1 MAKKKALNKLINLLD
16 LEQLENN
23 LFRGQSEN
31 IGGPRVF
38 GGQVLGQAL
47 TAAARTVD
55 KKRTAHSLH
64 AYFLRPGD
72 MEFPIIYD
80 VDRIRDGGSFTTRRV
95 VAIQKGEPIFNTS
108 ISFHKKESGPTHQI
122 DMPDIPSPEECKSEI
137 RIRKQ
142 IAERIPK
149 KMRDFFLR
157 ERPIEMRSMPGE
169 DMFQEAKKKPP
180 YKYMW
185 MKAVDRLPDDISL
198 HQAILAYAS
207 DMGLLSTSLNPHRLS
222 FASGNFQSAS
232 LDHAMWFHRP
242 FRADEWMLYAT
253 DSPSASN
260 ARGFNRG
267 SVYTREGILVASA
280 VQEGL
285 MRVVK
290 K

>member
-1 MAKKKALNKLINLLD
+1 MKKKSLNRLIKLLD

-47 TAAARTVD
+47 TAAHRTVN

-64 AYFLRPGD
+64 AYFLRPGSIGT
-72 MEFPIIYD
+72 PIVYD
-80 VDRIRDGGSFTTRRV
+80 VDRIRDGGSFSTRRV
-95 VAIQKGEPIFNTS
+95 VAIQNGEPIFNTS
-108 ISFHKKESGPTHQI
+108 ISFQIREKGLSHQI
-122 DMPDIPSPEECKSEI
+122 DMPDILPPEKCVSDLE
-137 RIRKQ
+137 IRKQ
-142 IAERIPK
+142 LANKVPK
-149 KMRDFFLR
+149 KMREMFTR
-157 ERPIEMRSMPGE
+157 ERPIELRSLPGE
-169 DMFQEAKKKPP
+169 GMFQSASKRPP

-185 MKAVDRLPDDISL
+185 MRAVSKLPNDINL

-207 DMGLLSTSLNPHRLS
+207 DMGLLSTSLNPHKLN

-232 LDHAMWFHRP
+232 LDHGMWFHRP
-242 FRADEWMLYAT
+242 FRADEWMLYST

-267 SVYTREGILVASA
+267 SIYTRKGILIASA
-280 VQEGL
+280 VQEGF

-290 K
+290 S

>member
-1 MAKKKALNKLINLLD
+1 MKKKSLNRLIKLLD

-47 TAAARTVD
+47 TAAHRTVD

-64 AYFLRPGD
+64 AYFLRPGSIGT
-72 MEFPIIYD
+72 PIVYD
-80 VDRIRDGGSFTTRRV
+80 VDRIRDGGSFSTRRV
-95 VAIQKGEPIFNTS
+95 VAIQNGEPIFNTS
-108 ISFHKKESGPTHQI
+108 ISFQIQEKGLSHQI
-122 DMPDIPSPEECKSEI
+122 DMPEILPPEKCVSDLE
-137 RIRKQ
+137 IRKQ
-142 IAERIPK
+142 LANKVPK
-149 KMRDFFLR
+149 KMREMFTR
-157 ERPIEMRSMPGE
+157 ERPIELRSLPGE
-169 DMFQEAKKKPP
+169 GMFQSASKRPP

-185 MKAVDRLPDDISL
+185 MRAVSKLPNDINL

-207 DMGLLSTSLNPHRLS
+207 DMGLLSTSLNPHKLN

-232 LDHAMWFHRP
+232 LDHGMWFHRP
-242 FRADEWMLYAT
+242 FRADEWMLYST

-267 SVYTREGILVASA
+267 SIYTRKGILIASA

-290 K
+290 G

>member
-1 MAKKKALNKLINLLD
+1 MKKKSLNRLIKLLD

-47 TAAARTVD
+47 TAAHRTVN

-64 AYFLRPGD
+64 AYFLRPGSIGT
-72 MEFPIIYD
+72 PIVYD
-80 VDRIRDGGSFTTRRV
+80 VDRIRDGGSFSTRRV
-95 VAIQKGEPIFNTS
+95 VAIQNGEPIFNTS
-108 ISFHKKESGPTHQI
+108 ISFQIREKGLSHQI
-122 DMPDIPSPEECKSEI
+122 DMPEILPPEKCVSDLE
-137 RIRKQ
+137 IRKQ
-142 IAERIPK
+142 LANKVPK
-149 KMRDFFLR
+149 KMREMFTR
-157 ERPIEMRSMPGE
+157 ERPIELRSLPGE
-169 DMFQEAKKKPP
+169 GMFQSASKRPP

-185 MKAVDRLPDDISL
+185 MRAVSKLPNDINL

-207 DMGLLSTSLNPHRLS
+207 DMGLLSTSLNPHKLN

-232 LDHAMWFHRP
+232 LDHGMWFHRP
-242 FRADEWMLYAT
+242 FRADEWMLYST

-267 SVYTREGILVASA
+267 SIYTRKGILIASA

-290 K
+290 G

>member
-1 MAKKKALNKLINLLD
+1 MKEKSLNRLIKLLD

-47 TAAARTVD
+47 TAAHRTVD

-64 AYFLRPGD
+64 AYFLRPGSIGT
-72 MEFPIIYD
+72 PIVYD
-80 VDRIRDGGSFTTRRV
+80 VDRIRDGGSFSTRRV
-95 VAIQKGEPIFNTS
+95 VAIQNGEPIFNTS
-108 ISFHKKESGPTHQI
+108 ISFQIREKGLSHQI
-122 DMPDIPSPEECKSEI
+122 DMPDILPPEKCVSDLE
-137 RIRKQ
+137 IRKQ
-142 IAERIPK
+142 LANKVPK
-149 KMRDFFLR
+149 KMREMFTR
-157 ERPIEMRSMPGE
+157 ERPIELRSLPGE
-169 DMFQEAKKKPP
+169 GMFQSASKRPP

-185 MKAVDRLPDDISL
+185 MRAVSKLPNDINL

-207 DMGLLSTSLNPHRLS
+207 DMGLLSTSLNPHKLN

-232 LDHAMWFHRP
+232 LDHGMWFHRP
-242 FRADEWMLYAT
+242 FRADEWMLYST

-267 SVYTREGILVASA
+267 SIYTRKGILIASA

-290 K
+290 D

>member
-1 MAKKKALNKLINLLD
+1 MKKKSLNRLIKLLN
-16 LEQLENN
+16 LEQLELN

-47 TAAARTVD
+47 TAAHRTVD
-55 KKRTAHSLH
+55 KKRFAHSFH
-64 AYFLRPGD
+64 AYFLRPGAIGH
-72 MEFPIIYD
+72 PIVYD
-80 VDRIRDGGSFTTRRV
+80 VDRIRDGGSFSTRRV

-108 ISFHKKESGPTHQI
+108 ISFHKKEKGLSHQI
-122 DMPDIPSPEECKSEI
+122 DMPEILPPEKCVSDLEI
-137 RIRKQ
+137 RKK
-142 IAERIPK
+142 IANKVPK
-149 KMRDFFLR
+149 KMREMFTR
-157 ERPIEMRSMPGE
+157 ERPIELRSLPGE
-169 DMFQEAKKKPP
+169 GMFQDPTKKPP

-185 MKAVDRLPDDISL
+185 MRAVSKLPDDTNL

-207 DMGLLSTSLNPHRLS
+207 DMGLLSTALNPHRLT

-242 FRADEWMLYAT
+242 FRADEWMLYST

-267 SVYTREGILVASA
+267 SIYTRKGVLIASA

-285 MRVVK
+285 MRLIK
-290 K
+290 D

>member
-1 MAKKKALNKLINLLD
+1 MKKKSLNRLIKLLD

-47 TAAARTVD
+47 TAAHRTVN

-64 AYFLRPGD
+64 AYFLRPGSIGT
-72 MEFPIIYD
+72 PIVYD
-80 VDRIRDGGSFTTRRV
+80 VDRIRDGGSFSTRRV
-95 VAIQKGEPIFNTS
+95 VAIQNGEPIFNTS
-108 ISFHKKESGPTHQI
+108 ISFQIREKGLSHQI
-122 DMPDIPSPEECKSEI
+122 DMPDILPPEKCVSDLE
-137 RIRKQ
+137 IRKQ
-142 IAERIPK
+142 LANKVPK
-149 KMRDFFLR
+149 KMREMFTR
-157 ERPIEMRSMPGE
+157 ERPIELRSLPGE
-169 DMFQEAKKKPP
+169 GMFQSASKRPP

-185 MKAVDRLPDDISL
+185 MRAVSKLPNDINL

-207 DMGLLSTSLNPHRLS
+207 DMGLLSTSLNPHKLN

-232 LDHAMWFHRP
+232 LDHGMWFHRP
-242 FRADEWMLYAT
+242 FRADEWMLYST

-267 SVYTREGILVASA
+267 SIYTRKGILIASA

-290 K
+290 G

>member
-1 MAKKKALNKLINLLD
+1 MKKKSLNRLIKLLD

-47 TAAARTVD
+47 IAAHRTVN

-64 AYFLRPGD
+64 AYFLRPGSIGT
-72 MEFPIIYD
+72 PIVYD
-80 VDRIRDGGSFTTRRV
+80 VDRIRDGGSFSTRRV
-95 VAIQKGEPIFNTS
+95 VAIQNGEPIFNTS
-108 ISFHKKESGPTHQI
+108 ISFQIREKGLSHQI
-122 DMPDIPSPEECKSEI
+122 DMPDILPPEKCVSDLE
-137 RIRKQ
+137 IRKQ
-142 IAERIPK
+142 LANKVPK
-149 KMRDFFLR
+149 KMREMFTR
-157 ERPIEMRSMPGE
+157 ERPIELRSLPGE
-169 DMFQEAKKKPP
+169 GMFQSASKRPP

-185 MKAVDRLPDDISL
+185 MRAVSKLPNDINL

-207 DMGLLSTSLNPHRLS
+207 DMGLLSTSLNPHKLN

-232 LDHAMWFHRP
+232 LDHGMWFHRP
-242 FRADEWMLYAT
+242 FRADEWMLYST

-267 SVYTREGILVASA
+267 SIYTRKGILIASA

-290 K
+290 G

>member
-1 MAKKKALNKLINLLD
+1 MKKKSLNRLIKLLD

-47 TAAARTVD
+47 TAAHRTVD

-64 AYFLRPGD
+64 AYFLRPGSIGT
-72 MEFPIIYD
+72 PIVYD
-80 VDRIRDGGSFTTRRV
+80 VDRIRDGGSFSTRRV
-95 VAIQKGEPIFNTS
+95 VAIQNGEPIFNTS
-108 ISFHKKESGPTHQI
+108 ISFQIREKGLSHQI
-122 DMPDIPSPEECKSEI
+122 DMPEILPPEKCVSDLE
-137 RIRKQ
+137 IRKQ
-142 IAERIPK
+142 LANKVPK
-149 KMRDFFLR
+149 KMREMFTR
-157 ERPIEMRSMPGE
+157 ERPIELRSLPGE
-169 DMFQEAKKKPP
+169 GMFQSASKRPP

-185 MKAVDRLPDDISL
+185 MRAVSKLPNDINL

-207 DMGLLSTSLNPHRLS
+207 DMGLLSTSLNPHKLN

-232 LDHAMWFHRP
+232 LDHGMWFHRP
-242 FRADEWMLYAT
+242 FRADEWMLYST

-267 SVYTREGILVASA
+267 SIYTRKGILIASA

-290 K
+290 G

>member
-1 MAKKKALNKLINLLD
+1 MKKKSLNRLIKLLD

-47 TAAARTVD
+47 TAAHRTVD

-64 AYFLRPGD
+64 AYFLRPGSIGT
-72 MEFPIIYD
+72 PIVYD
-80 VDRIRDGGSFTTRRV
+80 VDRIRDGGSFSTRRV
-95 VAIQKGEPIFNTS
+95 VAIQNGEPIFNTS
-108 ISFHKKESGPTHQI
+108 ISFQIREKGLSHQI
-122 DMPDIPSPEECKSEI
+122 DMPDILPPEKCVSDLE
-137 RIRKQ
+137 IRKQ
-142 IAERIPK
+142 LANKVPK
-149 KMRDFFLR
+149 KMREMFTR
-157 ERPIEMRSMPGE
+157 ERPIELRSLPGE
-169 DMFQEAKKKPP
+169 GMFQSASKRPP

-185 MKAVDRLPDDISL
+185 MRAVSKLPNDINL

-207 DMGLLSTSLNPHRLS
+207 DMGLLSTSLNPHKLN

-232 LDHAMWFHRP
+232 LDHGMWFHRP
-242 FRADEWMLYAT
+242 FRADEWMLYST

-267 SVYTREGILVASA
+267 SIYTRKGMLIASA

-290 K
+290 G

>member
-1 MAKKKALNKLINLLD
+1 MKKKSLNRLIKLLD

-47 TAAARTVD
+47 TAAHRTVN

-64 AYFLRPGD
+64 AYFLRPGSIGT
-72 MEFPIIYD
+72 PIVYD
-80 VDRIRDGGSFTTRRV
+80 VDRIRDGGSFSTRRV
-95 VAIQKGEPIFNTS
+95 VAIQNGEPIFNTS
-108 ISFHKKESGPTHQI
+108 ISFQIQEKGLSHQI
-122 DMPDIPSPEECKSEI
+122 DMPEILPPEKCVSDLE
-137 RIRKQ
+137 IRKQ
-142 IAERIPK
+142 LANKVPK
-149 KMRDFFLR
+149 KMREMFTR
-157 ERPIEMRSMPGE
+157 ERPIELRSLPGE
-169 DMFQEAKKKPP
+169 GMFQSASKRPP

-185 MKAVDRLPDDISL
+185 MRAVSKLPNDINL

-207 DMGLLSTSLNPHRLS
+207 DMGLLSTSLNPHKLN

-232 LDHAMWFHRP
+232 LDHGMWFHRP
-242 FRADEWMLYAT
+242 FRADEWMLYST

-267 SVYTREGILVASA
+267 SIYTRKGILIASA

-290 K
+290 G

>member
-1 MAKKKALNKLINLLD
+1 MKKKSLNRLIKLLD

-47 TAAARTVD
+47 TAAHRTVD

-64 AYFLRPGD
+64 AYFLRPGSIGT
-72 MEFPIIYD
+72 PIIYD
-80 VDRIRDGGSFTTRRV
+80 VDRIRDGGSFSTRRV
-95 VAIQKGEPIFNTS
+95 VAIQNGEPIFNTS
-108 ISFHKKESGPTHQI
+108 ISFQIREKGLSHQI
-122 DMPDIPSPEECKSEI
+122 DMPDILPPEKCVSDLE
-137 RIRKQ
+137 IRKQ
-142 IAERIPK
+142 LANKVPK
-149 KMRDFFLR
+149 KMREMFTR
-157 ERPIEMRSMPGE
+157 ERPIELRSLPGE
-169 DMFQEAKKKPP
+169 GMFQSASKRPP

-185 MKAVDRLPDDISL
+185 MRAVSKLPNDINL

-207 DMGLLSTSLNPHRLS
+207 DMGLLSTSLNPHKLN

-232 LDHAMWFHRP
+232 LDHGMWFHRP
-242 FRADEWMLYAT
+242 FRADEWMLYST

-267 SVYTREGILVASA
+267 SIYTRKGVLIASA

-290 K
+290 G

>member
-47 TAAARTVD
+47 TAAVRTVD

-72 MEFPIIYD
+72 MELPIIYD

-137 RIRKQ
+137 QIRKQ
-142 IAERIPK
+142 IAERVPK

-157 ERPIEMRSMPGE
+157 ERPIE
-169 DMFQEAKKKPP
+169 
-180 YKYMW
+180 
-185 MKAVDRLPDDISL
+185 I
-198 HQAILAYAS
+198 
-207 DMGLLSTSLNPHRLS
+207 
-222 FASGNFQSAS
+222 
-232 LDHAMWFHRP
+232 
-242 FRADEWMLYAT
+242 
-253 DSPSASN
+253 
-260 ARGFNRG
+260 
-267 SVYTREGILVASA
+267 
-280 VQEGL
+280 
-285 MRVVK
+285 
-290 K
+290 

>member
-1 MAKKKALNKLINLLD
+1 MKKKSLNRLIKLLD

-47 TAAARTVD
+47 TAAHRTVD
-55 KKRTAHSLH
+55 KKRTAHTLH
-64 AYFLRPGD
+64 AYFLRPGSIGT
-72 MEFPIIYD
+72 PIIYD
-80 VDRIRDGGSFTTRRV
+80 VDRIRDGGSFSTRRV
-95 VAIQKGEPIFNTS
+95 VAIQNGEPIFNTS
-108 ISFHKKESGPTHQI
+108 ISFQIREKGLSHQI
-122 DMPDIPSPEECKSEI
+122 DMPDILPPEKCVSDLE
-137 RIRKQ
+137 IRKQ
-142 IAERIPK
+142 LANKVPK
-149 KMRDFFLR
+149 KMREMFTR
-157 ERPIEMRSMPGE
+157 ERPIELRSLPGE
-169 DMFQEAKKKPP
+169 GMFQSASKRPP

-185 MKAVDRLPDDISL
+185 MRAVSKLPNDINL

-207 DMGLLSTSLNPHRLS
+207 DMGLLSTSLNPHKLN

-232 LDHAMWFHRP
+232 LDHGMWFHRP
-242 FRADEWMLYAT
+242 FRADEWMLYST

-267 SVYTREGILVASA
+267 SIYTRKGILIASA

-290 K
+290 G

>member
-1 MAKKKALNKLINLLD
+1 MKKKSLNRLIKLLD

-47 TAAARTVD
+47 TAAHRTVD

-64 AYFLRPGD
+64 AYFLRPGSIGT
-72 MEFPIIYD
+72 PIVYD
-80 VDRIRDGGSFTTRRV
+80 VDRIRDGGSFSTRRV
-95 VAIQKGEPIFNTS
+95 VAIQNGEPIFNTS
-108 ISFHKKESGPTHQI
+108 ISFQIREKGLSHQI
-122 DMPDIPSPEECKSEI
+122 DMPDILPPEKCVSDLE
-137 RIRKQ
+137 IRKQ
-142 IAERIPK
+142 LANKVPK
-149 KMRDFFLR
+149 KMREMFTR
-157 ERPIEMRSMPGE
+157 ERPIELRSLPGE
-169 DMFQEAKKKPP
+169 GMFQSASKRPP

-185 MKAVDRLPDDISL
+185 MRAVSKLPNDINL

-207 DMGLLSTSLNPHRLS
+207 DMGLLSTSLNPHKLN

-232 LDHAMWFHRP
+232 LDHGMWFHRP
-242 FRADEWMLYAT
+242 FRADEWMLYST

-267 SVYTREGILVASA
+267 SIYTRKGILIASA

-290 K
+290 D

>member
-1 MAKKKALNKLINLLD
+1 MVKKKALNKLINLLD

-47 TAAARTVD
+47 TAAARTVE

-122 DMPDIPSPEECKSEI
+122 DMPDIPGPEECQSEI
-137 RIRKQ
+137 QIRKQ
-142 IAERIPK
+142 IAERVPE

-169 DMFQEAKKKPP
+169 DMFKEAKKKPP

-242 FRADEWMLYAT
+242 FRADEWMLYST

-267 SVYTREGILVASA
+267 SVYTEKGVLVASA

>member
-1 MAKKKALNKLINLLD
+1 MKKKSLNRLIKLLD

-47 TAAARTVD
+47 TAAHRTVD

-64 AYFLRPGD
+64 AYFLRPGSIGT
-72 MEFPIIYD
+72 PIIYD
-80 VDRIRDGGSFTTRRV
+80 VDRIRDGGSFSTRRV
-95 VAIQKGEPIFNTS
+95 VAIQNGEPIFNTS
-108 ISFHKKESGPTHQI
+108 ISFQIREKGLSHQI
-122 DMPDIPSPEECKSEI
+122 DMPEILPPEKCVSDLE
-137 RIRKQ
+137 IRKQ
-142 IAERIPK
+142 LANKVPK
-149 KMRDFFLR
+149 KMREMFTR
-157 ERPIEMRSMPGE
+157 ERPIELRSLPGE
-169 DMFQEAKKKPP
+169 GMFQSASKRPP

-185 MKAVDRLPDDISL
+185 MRAVSKLPNDINL

-207 DMGLLSTSLNPHRLS
+207 DMGLLSTSLNPHKLN

-232 LDHAMWFHRP
+232 LDHGMWFHRP
-242 FRADEWMLYAT
+242 FRADEWMLYST

-267 SVYTREGILVASA
+267 SIYTRKGILIASA

-290 K
+290 G